1 MPLESGP
8 KHASRSPFSL
18 YPGIRNTRDTLL
30 VLALLAL
37 PFLYPGAVI
46 LSEKGLLG
54 MDLPVL
60 HRPHQAFIY
69 ENFQKGVI
77 PFWNPFCYGGTPEF
91 GNPEKAPFY
100 PLHFVGLW
108 MWGPDGMLKV
118 KFLFHLGL
126 AGLGCFLFLRA
137 LSTNQALAFLAGL
150 ILQASGWHITKIT
163 LPTVGDSA
171 TWIPLLLFLNH
182 WFLLRPILARGL
194 VYALAGGVMLLLF
207 FPQTNL
213 TAIFLLALVGTAHFV
228 KIYMPAPTTR
238 SSFRKAL
245 GTFALPGL
253 ELLFLAMLLRYPRPF
268 VPFPEPGWRCAFS
281 GLGVL
286 GIGAL
291 VCAGLGWAIWASRLR
306 ARVEWRRW
314 GRWLVGFG
322 GLWLFSAVL
331 AAPQLAITGEMIQFS
346 NQKLLDYSHDEDFFT
361 GAQAYGSVREFVQQ
375 SALAVRKESVN
386 NMALGPGVYFLV
398 SVGVFLGLHRRRRYG
413 FLFAVFSI
421 LTLAVYMAAPGIFD
435 LFRRLP
441 FFSKFAGLSRYLAF
455 LNLFLILMAALSAQE
470 IVRRFHGRMKRKV
483 ALGGGV
489 LLLALSLGALIRHQN
504 TYWNHLRQAPFV
516 GVSENVAQMVRKH
529 LEPGDRILVD
539 PRNLGD
545 AEQYIALMFPLTAG
559 IPTLP
564 EYAPMRTLFYD
575 LWMAA
580 HNEAAGVNHSGYR
593 AGFLEP
599 VPTDWTRA
607 SQLRFF
613 LLPPGNTP
621 PSLTQNPGHQLALV
635 DREAGWSL
643 YVDPEE
649 KTEPWIEEKPDRKAP
664 SLNRPTGWSCRNT
677 GTLSPLEGKGLH
689 RQAYTV
695 QNPGGPTWMVTGQ
708 AWYPGWRAWVNGE
721 EVETTRAYNYLF
733 ALRIPS
739 GASEVRIEYRPL
751 SFALGWLAFLWGG
764 WVWICLWGRVRF
776 DSRVLVAS
784 DSTKRVSRFFLR
796 LAGLGFFPV
805 FLIAHRIF
813 FGVPDS
819 LLLRLVELVCILF
832 LAAVCTRSVFRHAAS
847 LSLPSGT
854 PSSSHPPNA

>member
-1 MPLESGP
+1 MPFPSGP
-8 KHASRSPFSL
+8 KTPSRSPFSL
-18 YPGIRNTRDTLL
+18 YPGIRSTRDVLLAFALL
-30 VLALLAL
+30 VI

-46 LSEKGLLG
+46 FSEKGLLG

-77 PFWNPFCYGGTPEF
+77 PFWNPFSYGGTPEF

-108 MWGPDGMLKV
+108 LWGPEGMLKV
-118 KFLFHLGL
+118 KFLFHLAL

-137 LSTNQALAFLAGL
+137 LSTNRVVAFLAGL

-213 TAIFLLALVGTAHFV
+213 TAILLLALVGTAHFV
-228 KIYMPAPTTR
+228 KFYAPPRTTGA
-238 SSFRKAL
+238 SFWRFL
-245 GTFALPGL
+245 GAFGLPVL

-268 VPFPEPGWRCAFS
+268 VPFPEPGWRCAFNGLGAV
-281 GLGVL
+281 GLGV
-286 GIGAL
+286 L

-306 ARVEWRRW
+306 VRVAWRRW
-314 GRWLVGFG
+314 GRWLVAFG
-322 GLWLFSAVL
+322 GIWVFSAIL

-386 NMALGPGVYFLV
+386 NMALGPGVYLLV
-398 SVGVFLGLHRRRRYG
+398 AVGICLGLHRRRRYG

-455 LNLFLILMAALSAQE
+455 LNLFLILMAALAVQE
-470 IVRRFHGRMKRKV
+470 GVRRFRGVGRKV
-483 ALGGGV
+483 ALGGGI
-489 LLLALSLGALIRHQN
+489 LLLALSLGASIRHQSI
-504 TYWNHLRQAPFV
+504 YWNHLRQAPFT

-545 AEQYIALMFPLTAG
+545 VEQYTAMMFPLAAG

-564 EYAPMRTLFYD
+564 EYAPMRTLYYD
-575 LWMAA
+575 LWMQA
-580 HNEAAGVNHSGYR
+580 HNEAAGVNHSDYR

-613 LLPPGNTP
+613 LFPPGNTP
-621 PSLTQNPGHQLALV
+621 PPLTQNPGHRLDRV
-635 DREAGWSL
+635 DQEAGWSL

-649 KTEPWIEEKPDRKAP
+649 KTRPWIEENPDREAP
-664 SLNRPTGWSCRNT
+664 VVTRPAGWSCRSISA
-677 GTLSPLEGKGLH
+677 LSPLEGEGLH

-695 QNPGGPTWMVTGQ
+695 QNPGAPGWMVTGQ
-708 AWYPGWRAWVNGE
+708 AWYPGWRAWVNGR

-733 ALRIPS
+733 TLRIPA

-751 SFALGWLAFLWGG
+751 SFMLGWLAFLWGA

-776 DSRVLVAS
+776 DSRVLTPS
-784 DSTKRVSRFFLR
+784 DSTRRASRLFLR
-796 LAGLGFFPV
+796 LAAGGIIPV
-805 FLIAHRIF
+805 LMFAHRIF

-819 LLLRLVELVCILF
+819 LPLRLVELGCILL
-832 LAAVCTRSVFRHAAS
+832 LAAVSTRSVLRHLDS
-847 LSLPSGT
+847 LILPSAT
-854 PSSSHPPNA
+854 PSSSDPADA

>member
-1 MPLESGP
+1 MPLESGRKRAP
-8 KHASRSPFSL
+8 RSPFSL
-18 YPGIRNTRDTLL
+18 YPGIRSTRDALL
-30 VLALLAL
+30 ALALLAI

-46 LSEKGLLG
+46 FSEKGLLG

-60 HRPHQAFIY
+60 HRPHQAFIC
-69 ENFQKGVI
+69 ENFQRGVI
-77 PFWNPFCYGGTPEF
+77 PFWNPFSYGGTPEF

-108 MWGPDGMLKV
+108 LWGPEGMLKV

-137 LSTNQALAFLAGL
+137 LSTNRAVAFLAGL

-213 TAIFLLALVGTAHFV
+213 TAILLLAVLGTAHFV
-228 KIYMPAPTTR
+228 KIYASASTTR

-245 GTFALPGL
+245 GTFGLPGL
-253 ELLFLAMLLRYPRPF
+253 ELLFLAMQLRYPQHPI
-268 VPFPEPGWRCAFS
+268 PFPEPGWRCAFS
-281 GLGVL
+281 GLGTL
-286 GIGAL
+286 GVGVL
-291 VCAGLGWAIWASRLR
+291 VCAGLGWGIWASRLR
-306 ARVEWRRW
+306 MRVAWRRG

-322 GLWLFSAVL
+322 GVWLFSAIL

-346 NQKLLDYSHDEDFFT
+346 NQKLLEYSHDEDFFT

-386 NMALGPGVYFLV
+386 NMALGPGVYLLV
-398 SVGVFLGLHRRRRYG
+398 AVGVCLGLHRRRRYG
-413 FLFAVFSI
+413 FLFAVFAI
-421 LTLAVYMAAPGIFD
+421 LTLAVYMAAPGVFD

-455 LNLFLILMAALSAQE
+455 LNLFLILMAALSAQQ
-470 IVRRFHGRMKRKV
+470 IIRCFRGRARML
-483 ALGGGV
+483 AQGGGV
-489 LLLALSLGALIRHQN
+489 VLLALSLGALLWHQN
-504 TYWNHLRQAPFV
+504 TYWHHLRQVPFQ

-529 LEPGDRILVD
+529 LQPFDRILVD

-545 AEQYIALMFPLTAG
+545 VEQYTAMMFPLTSG

-564 EYAPMRTLFYD
+564 EYAPMRTLYYD
-575 LWMAA
+575 LWMQA
-580 HNEAAGVNHSGYR
+580 HNEAAGVNHSDYR

-621 PSLTQNPGHQLALV
+621 PTLTQNPGHRLDFV
-635 DREAGWSL
+635 DEAAGWRL
-643 YVDPEE
+643 YVDPEAR
-649 KTEPWIEEKPDRKAP
+649 TEPWPEAEPDRKVPNAT
-664 SLNRPTGWSCRNT
+664 RPAGWNCRSV
-677 GTLSPLEGKGLH
+677 GRLSPLEGKGLH

-695 QNPGGPTWMVTGQ
+695 QNPGGPTWMVTGM
-708 AWYPGWRAWVNGE
+708 AWYPGWRAWVNGA
-721 EVETTRAYNYLF
+721 EVETTRAHNYLF

-751 SFALGWLAFLWGG
+751 SFALGWMAFLWGG

-776 DSRVLVAS
+776 DSRVVVTS
-784 DSTKRVSRFFLR
+784 DSTRRASRFFLR
-796 LAGLGFFPV
+796 LAGLGLLFV
-805 FLIAHRIF
+805 SLMAHSVLF
-813 FGVPDS
+813 KVPDS
-819 LLLRLVELVCILF
+819 LALRLWELGIVFL
-832 LAAVCTRSVFRHAAS
+832 LAAFLTRSALRRKE
-847 LSLPSGT
+847 
-854 PSSSHPPNA
+854 N